1 MLNKY
6 MAQEKACEI
15 PTIPR
20 VDMLDVA
27 RKKAAQ
33 EVVWSG

>member
-1 MLNKY
+1 

-27 RKKAAQ
+27 RKGGTGGCLEWITQ
-33 EVVWSG
+33 SPL